1 MKRFIP
7 ILLPLVAACNPQS
20 SPVSEWMNRLQVARS
35 EVQKQFR
42 NGPYRGEQYQALKGY
57 FGLLAEV
64 AGEARRDE
72 ASAKALASALTKDG
86 VEKFCAEFLVPASEW
101 REMMAHCSQN
111 RFFLCAEEVRAYP
124 EAVSAIRDVLPKE
137 AQEQFDQSAACR
149 DTGNSLENREVS

>member
-1 MKRFIP
+1 MRRALRWIP
-7 ILLPLVAACNPQS
+7 VVLPLLAACDPQS
-20 SPVSEWMNRLQVARS
+20 SPVSEWMNRLQAARV

-42 NGPYRGEQYQALKGY
+42 NAPYRGEQYQALKGY

-86 VEKFCAEFLVPASEW
+86 VERFCTELLISTADW
-101 REMMAHCSQN
+101 REMMARCSQN

-124 EAVSAIRDVLPKE
+124 EVVAAIRDVLPKE
-137 AQEQFDQSAACR
+137 AQEQFDQSVACR
-149 DTGNSLENREVS
+149 DTGN